1 MPFVFNMPPLTAL
14 SRDQNNA
21 ILKPIKAG
29 EIVVMSGCPGSGKT
43 TVVVHRIV
51 KNKATDFLYLA
62 YGKLLVRYLKN
73 MMMNKD
79 VNVEKLKTIHS
90 WYWGQSRQFLTDDEG
105 RPNNNFRNHLDRAKR
120 RSTISELF
128 MDEAQDLHIE
138 IITEFAGL
146 APKVFICADQA
157 QDVFGRNVDAVNL
170 VDLITNQFTAAN
182 KVVYNIHLATN
193 YRNTKSNYEFAA
205 ACAPNINVAN
215 IESFARSEG
224 DRPEL
229 YRCSDVQAMNALFLQ
244 KIKENPTYTIGVI
257 CSSVDKVREVSR
269 IMTENKIN
277 FTMYHH
283 RVKDSEEIKEII
295 VTTYH
300 SCKGL
305 EFDLVIMPYVETFQT
320 ETEAQIKQLYVGMTR
335 AKEKLFL
342 LTSVDTLPLFLQ
354 AVNTNLYIS
363 KK

>member
-21 ILKPIKAG
+21 ILKPVKAG

-43 TVVVHRIV
+43 TVVVHRVI
-51 KNKATDFLYLA
+51 KNKDTNFLYLA

-73 MMMNKD
+73 MVVNKD
-79 VNVEKLKTIHS
+79 VNVDKLKTIHS
-90 WYWGQSRQFLTDDEG
+90 WYWGQSKQFLTDDEG
-105 RPNNNFRNHLDRAKR
+105 RPNTNLKSYLSKAKR
-120 RSTISELF
+120 NVNISELF
-128 MDEAQDLHIE
+128 MDEAQDLHID
-138 IITEFAGL
+138 IITEFAEL
-146 APKVFICADQA
+146 APKAFICADQA
-157 QDVFGRNVDAVNL
+157 QDVFGRNADAINL
-170 VDLITNQFTAAN
+170 VDLITKKFTAAN

-215 IESFARSEG
+215 IESFARSTGEK
-224 DRPEL
+224 PEL
-229 YRCSDVQAMNALFLQ
+229 YRNGDIQVMNRLLLQ

-257 CSSVDKVREVSR
+257 CSSVAKVKDVGK

-277 FTMYHH
+277 FTMFHNK
-283 RVKDSEEIKEII
+283 VNDSEEIKEII

-305 EFDLVIMPYVETFQT
+305 EFDLVIMPFVETFQT

-354 AVNTNLYIS
+354 AVNPELYIL
-363 KK
+363 K